1 MNESIVI
8 GLTTL
13 KTFFINIFTYL
24 IFFKSINYKKL
35 EIIKII
41 QIILASAISTY
52 IYICLKKYIGQ
63 IYSIIGIYF
72 LQSLFLKI
80 IIGKNIDNVLIKNL
94 VANSVAYVCFGIA
107 MIIELFIVG
116 VVRCKSLLIN
126 TIFILIIEAVLIIF
140 IFKTK
145 RFKNGFSFLNN
156 NTKNDY
162 MDIILI
168 NISLSVI
175 LAYCLFGNY
184 YGNLTRHIL
193 ISFIILGIIMFIMI
207 QKTLILYYKQKLL
220 EKTMADYEEEIK
232 QKDEIIKELSEEKF
246 KISKVNHEF
255 YNRQKSLEKA
265 VKDFINNTSTEM
277 GNELTIIN
285 KINNLSKEYSNK
297 MEKIKQVEKL
307 PLTDVEEI
315 DEMFKYMQSEC
326 IKNNIDF
333 RLKIEG
339 NIISLINNI
348 IEKDRLVTLIGDHL
362 RDAIIA
368 INSGTNKF
376 KSIIAIL
383 GIKDKYYEFCVY
395 DTGVEF
401 EIETLLKLGLEPV
414 TTHKNT
420 GGTGIGFISTF
431 ETINK
436 CKASLIIQE
445 RNRKNT
451 NDYTKAVII
460 RFDGKKE
467 YRIKS
472 YRADEIKKQA
482 KDNRIIIEK

>member
-1 MNESIVI
+1 MNSDLVI
-8 GLTTL
+8 KYLL
-13 KTFFINIFTYL
+13 INIFTYL
-24 IFFKSINYKKL
+24 IAL
-35 EIIKII
+35 KISNTKNI
-41 QIILASAISTY
+41 
-52 IYICLKKYIGQ
+52 KYIQSISIIIGSVIVTI
-63 IYSIIGIYF
+63 IYSILKEYLNFTLLFMIAFFIQIMFLTGIINKNT
-72 LQSLFLKI
+72 SI
-80 IIGKNIDNVLIKNL
+80 IITNL
-94 VANSVAYVCFGIA
+94 FANAIAYAIFIVAS
-107 MIIELFIVG
+107 IIELIPM
-116 VVRCKSLLIN
+116 
-126 TIFILIIEAVLIIF
+126 IIF
-140 IFKTK
+140 KIKISTINFMLIALIDIILMLFFLKMK
-145 RFKNGFSFLNN
+145 RLKNGLVFLNN
-156 NTKNDY
+156 NVCNNY
-162 MDIILI
+162 IDIIVI
-168 NISLSVI
+168 NISMTII
-175 LAYCLFGNY
+175 LAYCILGNY
-184 YGNLTRHIL
+184 YGNLTMNLTVSFVIL
-193 ISFIILGIIMFIMI
+193 TIIMFIMI

-220 EKTMADYEEEIK
+220 EKTMADYEEKIK

-368 INSGTNKF
+368 INSRTNKF

>member
-1 MNESIVI
+1 MNSDLVI
-8 GLTTL
+8 KYLL
-13 KTFFINIFTYL
+13 INIFTYL
-24 IFFKSINYKKL
+24 IAL
-35 EIIKII
+35 KISNTKNI
-41 QIILASAISTY
+41 
-52 IYICLKKYIGQ
+52 KYIQSISIIIGSVIVTI
-63 IYSIIGIYF
+63 IYSILKEYLNFTLLFMIAFFIQIMFLTGIINKNT
-72 LQSLFLKI
+72 SI
-80 IIGKNIDNVLIKNL
+80 IITNL
-94 VANSVAYVCFGIA
+94 LANAIAYAIFIVAS
-107 MIIELFIVG
+107 IIELIPM
-116 VVRCKSLLIN
+116 
-126 TIFILIIEAVLIIF
+126 IIF
-140 IFKTK
+140 KIKISTINFMLIALIDIILMLFFLKMK
-145 RFKNGFSFLNN
+145 RLKNGLVFLNN
-156 NTKNDY
+156 NVCNNY
-162 MDIILI
+162 IDIIVI
-168 NISLSVI
+168 NISMTII
-175 LAYCLFGNY
+175 LAYCILGNY
-184 YGNLTRHIL
+184 YGNLTMNLTVSFVIL
-193 ISFIILGIIMFIMI
+193 TIIMFIMI

-348 IEKDRLVTLIGDHL
+348 IEKDRLVTLIGDYL

-445 RNRKNT
+445 KNKENT
-451 NDYTKAVII
+451 NNYTKAVII

-472 YRADEIKKQA
+472 YRANEIKKQV

>member
-1 MNESIVI
+1 MNSDLVI
-8 GLTTL
+8 KYLL
-13 KTFFINIFTYL
+13 INIFTYL
-24 IFFKSINYKKL
+24 IAL
-35 EIIKII
+35 KISNTKNI
-41 QIILASAISTY
+41 
-52 IYICLKKYIGQ
+52 KYIQSISIIIGSVIVTI
-63 IYSIIGIYF
+63 IYSILKEYLNFTLLFMIAFFIQIMFLTGIINKNT
-72 LQSLFLKI
+72 SI
-80 IIGKNIDNVLIKNL
+80 IITNL
-94 VANSVAYVCFGIA
+94 LANAIAYAIFIVAS
-107 MIIELFIVG
+107 IIELIPM
-116 VVRCKSLLIN
+116 
-126 TIFILIIEAVLIIF
+126 IIF
-140 IFKTK
+140 KIKISTINFMLIALIDIILMLFFLKMK
-145 RFKNGFSFLNN
+145 RLKNGLVFLNN
-156 NTKNDY
+156 NVCNNY
-162 MDIILI
+162 IDIIVI
-168 NISLSVI
+168 NISMTII
-175 LAYCLFGNY
+175 LAYCILGNY
-184 YGNLTRHIL
+184 YGNLTMNLTVSFVIL
-193 ISFIILGIIMFIMI
+193 TIIMFIMI

-220 EKTMADYEEEIK
+220 EKTMEDYEEEIK

-445 RNRKNT
+445 KNKENT
-451 NDYTKAVII
+451 NNYTKAVII

-472 YRADEIKKQA
+472 YRANEIKKQV

>member
-1 MNESIVI
+1 MNSDLVI
-8 GLTTL
+8 KYLL
-13 KTFFINIFTYL
+13 INIFTYL
-24 IFFKSINYKKL
+24 IAL
-35 EIIKII
+35 KISNTKNI
-41 QIILASAISTY
+41 
-52 IYICLKKYIGQ
+52 KYIQSISIIIGSVIVTI
-63 IYSIIGIYF
+63 IYSILKEYLNFTLLFMIAFFIQIMFLTGIINKNT
-72 LQSLFLKI
+72 SI
-80 IIGKNIDNVLIKNL
+80 IITNL
-94 VANSVAYVCFGIA
+94 LANAIAYAIFIVAS
-107 MIIELFIVG
+107 IIELIPM
-116 VVRCKSLLIN
+116 
-126 TIFILIIEAVLIIF
+126 IIF
-140 IFKTK
+140 KIKISTINFMLIALIDIILMLFFLKMK
-145 RFKNGFSFLNN
+145 RLKNGLVFLNN
-156 NTKNDY
+156 NVCNNY
-162 MDIILI
+162 IDIIVI
-168 NISLSVI
+168 NISMTII
-175 LAYCLFGNY
+175 LAYCILGNY
-184 YGNLTRHIL
+184 YGNLTMNLTVSFVIL
-193 ISFIILGIIMFIMI
+193 TIIMFIMI

-220 EKTMADYEEEIK
+220 EKTMADYEEKIK

-326 IKNNIDF
+326 TKNNIDF

-339 NIISLINNI
+339 NIISLINNM

-445 RNRKNT
+445 KNKENT
-451 NDYTKAVII
+451 NNYTKAVII

-472 YRADEIKKQA
+472 YRANEIKKQV

>member
-1 MNESIVI
+1 MNSDLVI
-8 GLTTL
+8 KYLL
-13 KTFFINIFTYL
+13 INIFTYL
-24 IFFKSINYKKL
+24 IAL
-35 EIIKII
+35 KISNTKNI
-41 QIILASAISTY
+41 
-52 IYICLKKYIGQ
+52 KYIQSISIIIGSVIVTI
-63 IYSIIGIYF
+63 IYSILKEYLNFTLLFMIAFFIQIMFLTGIINKNT
-72 LQSLFLKI
+72 SI
-80 IIGKNIDNVLIKNL
+80 IITNL
-94 VANSVAYVCFGIA
+94 LANAIAYAIFIVAS
-107 MIIELFIVG
+107 IIELIPM
-116 VVRCKSLLIN
+116 
-126 TIFILIIEAVLIIF
+126 IIF
-140 IFKTK
+140 KIKISTINFMLIALIDIILMLFFLKMK
-145 RFKNGFSFLNN
+145 RLKNGLVFLNN
-156 NTKNDY
+156 NVCNNY
-162 MDIILI
+162 IDIIVI
-168 NISLSVI
+168 NISMTII
-175 LAYCLFGNY
+175 LAYCILGNY
-184 YGNLTRHIL
+184 YGNLTMNLTVSFVIL
-193 ISFIILGIIMFIMI
+193 TIIMFIMI

-220 EKTMADYEEEIK
+220 EKTMADYEEKIK

-339 NIISLINNI
+339 NIISLINNM

-445 RNRKNT
+445 KNKENT
-451 NDYTKAVII
+451 NNYTKAVII

-472 YRADEIKKQA
+472 YRANEIKKQV

>member
-1 MNESIVI
+1 MNSDLVI
-8 GLTTL
+8 KYLL
-13 KTFFINIFTYL
+13 INIFTYL
-24 IFFKSINYKKL
+24 IAL
-35 EIIKII
+35 KISNTKNI
-41 QIILASAISTY
+41 
-52 IYICLKKYIGQ
+52 KYIQSISIIIGSVIVTI
-63 IYSIIGIYF
+63 IYSILKEYLNFTLLFMIAFFIQIMFLTGIINKNT
-72 LQSLFLKI
+72 SI
-80 IIGKNIDNVLIKNL
+80 IITNL
-94 VANSVAYVCFGIA
+94 LANAIAYAIFIVAS
-107 MIIELFIVG
+107 IIELIPM
-116 VVRCKSLLIN
+116 
-126 TIFILIIEAVLIIF
+126 IIF
-140 IFKTK
+140 KIKISTINFMLIALIDIILMLFFLKMK
-145 RFKNGFSFLNN
+145 RLKNGLVFLNN
-156 NTKNDY
+156 NVCNNY
-162 MDIILI
+162 IDIIVI
-168 NISLSVI
+168 NISMTII
-175 LAYCLFGNY
+175 LAYCILENY
-184 YGNLTRHIL
+184 YGNLTMNLTVSFVIL
-193 ISFIILGIIMFIMI
+193 TIIMFIMI

-445 RNRKNT
+445 KNKENT
-451 NDYTKAVII
+451 NNYTKAVII

-472 YRADEIKKQA
+472 YRANEIKKQV

>member
-220 EKTMADYEEEIK
+220 EKTMEDYEEEIK

-285 KINNLSKEYSNK
+285 KINNLTAETQSR
-297 MEKIKQVEKL
+297 MQGTIEKI
-307 PLTDVEEI
+307 
-315 DEMFKYMQSEC
+315 
-326 IKNNIDF
+326 
-333 RLKIEG
+333 
-339 NIISLINNI
+339 
-348 IEKDRLVTLIGDHL
+348 
-362 RDAIIA
+362 
-368 INSGTNKF
+368 
-376 KSIIAIL
+376 
-383 GIKDKYYEFCVY
+383 
-395 DTGVEF
+395 
-401 EIETLLKLGLEPV
+401 
-414 TTHKNT
+414 
-420 GGTGIGFISTF
+420 
-431 ETINK
+431 
-436 CKASLIIQE
+436 
-445 RNRKNT
+445 T
-451 NDYTKAVII
+451 NDQSRGVICI
-460 RFDGKKE
+460 VL
-467 YRIKS
+467 
-472 YRADEIKKQA
+472 
-482 KDNRIIIEK
+482 

>member
-1 MNESIVI
+1 MNSDLVI
-8 GLTTL
+8 KYLL
-13 KTFFINIFTYL
+13 INIFTYL
-24 IFFKSINYKKL
+24 IAL
-35 EIIKII
+35 KISNTKNI
-41 QIILASAISTY
+41 
-52 IYICLKKYIGQ
+52 KYIQSISIIIGSVIVTI
-63 IYSIIGIYF
+63 IYSILKEYLNFTLLFMIVFFIQIMFLTGIINKNT
-72 LQSLFLKI
+72 SI
-80 IIGKNIDNVLIKNL
+80 IITNL
-94 VANSVAYVCFGIA
+94 LANAIAYAIFIVAS
-107 MIIELFIVG
+107 IIELIPM
-116 VVRCKSLLIN
+116 
-126 TIFILIIEAVLIIF
+126 IIF
-140 IFKTK
+140 KIKISTINFMLIALIDIILMLFFLKMK
-145 RFKNGFSFLNN
+145 RLKNGLVFLNN
-156 NTKNDY
+156 NVCNNY
-162 MDIILI
+162 IDIIVI
-168 NISLSVI
+168 NISMTII
-175 LAYCLFGNY
+175 LAYCILGNY
-184 YGNLTRHIL
+184 YGNLTMNLTVSFVIL
-193 ISFIILGIIMFIMI
+193 TIIMFIMI

-220 EKTMADYEEEIK
+220 EKTMEDYEEEIK

-445 RNRKNT
+445 KNKENT
-451 NDYTKAVII
+451 NNYTKAVII

-472 YRADEIKKQA
+472 YRANEIKKQV

>member
-1 MNESIVI
+1 MNSDLVI
-8 GLTTL
+8 KYLL
-13 KTFFINIFTYL
+13 INIFTYVIAL
-24 IFFKSINYKKL
+24 
-35 EIIKII
+35 KISNTKNI
-41 QIILASAISTY
+41 
-52 IYICLKKYIGQ
+52 KYIQSISIIIGSVIVTI
-63 IYSIIGIYF
+63 IYSILKEYLNFTLLFMIAFFIQIMFLTGIINKNT
-72 LQSLFLKI
+72 SI
-80 IIGKNIDNVLIKNL
+80 IITNL
-94 VANSVAYVCFGIA
+94 LANAIAYAIFIVAS
-107 MIIELFIVG
+107 IIELIPM
-116 VVRCKSLLIN
+116 
-126 TIFILIIEAVLIIF
+126 IIF
-140 IFKTK
+140 KIKISTINFMLIALIDIILMLFFLKMK
-145 RFKNGFSFLNN
+145 RLKNGLVFLNN
-156 NTKNDY
+156 NVCNNY
-162 MDIILI
+162 IDIIVI
-168 NISLSVI
+168 NISMTII
-175 LAYCLFGNY
+175 LAYCILGNY
-184 YGNLTRHIL
+184 YGNLTMNLTVSFVIL
-193 ISFIILGIIMFIMI
+193 TIIMFIMI

-445 RNRKNT
+445 KNKENT
-451 NDYTKAVII
+451 NNYTKAVII

-472 YRADEIKKQA
+472 YRANEIKKQV

>member
-1 MNESIVI
+1 MNSDLIIKQFSV
-8 GLTTL
+8 
-13 KTFFINIFTYL
+13 NILIYL
-24 IFFKSINYKKL
+24 VAFKISNVKDINYKKIIKVIIGTIITTTIYAICKGYVNAVFL
-35 EIIKII
+35 LIISFTIQCIFLSIIIKDNISIIILNLVSNAITYIIYTLATLIEIIPMVYLKIENNTLNF
-41 QIILASAISTY
+41 ILITLISL
-52 IYICLKKYIGQ
+52 ILFI
-63 IYSIIGIYF
+63 
-72 LQSLFLKI
+72 LFLKI
-80 IIGKNIDNVLIKNL
+80 KRIRNGMKFLKRYKNQEYID
-94 VANSVAYVCFGIA
+94 
-107 MIIELFIVG
+107 IIE
-116 VVRCKSLLIN
+116 
-126 TIFILIIEAVLIIF
+126 
-140 IFKTK
+140 
-145 RFKNGFSFLNN
+145 
-156 NTKNDY
+156 
-162 MDIILI
+162 I
-168 NISLSVI
+168 NISATLI

-445 RNRKNT
+445 KNKENT
-451 NDYTKAVII
+451 NNYTKAVII

-472 YRADEIKKQA
+472 YRANEIKKQV

>member
-285 KINNLSKEYSNK
+285 KINNLV
-297 MEKIKQVEKL
+297 QC
-307 PLTDVEEI
+307 
-315 DEMFKYMQSEC
+315 Q
-326 IKNNIDF
+326 
-333 RLKIEG
+333 
-339 NIISLINNI
+339 
-348 IEKDRLVTLIGDHL
+348 
-362 RDAIIA
+362 
-368 INSGTNKF
+368 
-376 KSIIAIL
+376 
-383 GIKDKYYEFCVY
+383 
-395 DTGVEF
+395 
-401 EIETLLKLGLEPV
+401 
-414 TTHKNT
+414 
-420 GGTGIGFISTF
+420 
-431 ETINK
+431 
-436 CKASLIIQE
+436 
-445 RNRKNT
+445 
-451 NDYTKAVII
+451 
-460 RFDGKKE
+460 
-467 YRIKS
+467 
-472 YRADEIKKQA
+472 
-482 KDNRIIIEK
+482 

>member
-1 MNESIVI
+1 MNSDLVI
-8 GLTTL
+8 KYLL
-13 KTFFINIFTYL
+13 INIFTYL
-24 IFFKSINYKKL
+24 IAL
-35 EIIKII
+35 KISNTKNI
-41 QIILASAISTY
+41 
-52 IYICLKKYIGQ
+52 KYIQSISIIIGSVIVTI
-63 IYSIIGIYF
+63 IYSILKEYLNFTLLFMIAFFIQIMFLTGIINKNT
-72 LQSLFLKI
+72 SI
-80 IIGKNIDNVLIKNL
+80 IITNL
-94 VANSVAYVCFGIA
+94 LANAIAYAIFIVAS
-107 MIIELFIVG
+107 IIELIPM
-116 VVRCKSLLIN
+116 
-126 TIFILIIEAVLIIF
+126 IIF
-140 IFKTK
+140 KIKISTINFMLIALIDIILMLFFLKMK
-145 RFKNGFSFLNN
+145 RLKNGLVFLNN
-156 NTKNDY
+156 NVCNNY
-162 MDIILI
+162 IDIIVI
-168 NISLSVI
+168 NISMTII
-175 LAYCLFGNY
+175 LAYCILGNY
-184 YGNLTRHIL
+184 YGNLTMNLTVSFVIL
-193 ISFIILGIIMFIMI
+193 TIIMFIMI

-326 IKNNIDF
+326 TKNNIDF

-339 NIISLINNI
+339 NIISLINNM

>member
-1 MNESIVI
+1 MNSDLVI
-8 GLTTL
+8 KYLL
-13 KTFFINIFTYL
+13 INIFTYL
-24 IFFKSINYKKL
+24 IAL
-35 EIIKII
+35 KISNTKNI
-41 QIILASAISTY
+41 
-52 IYICLKKYIGQ
+52 KYIQSISIIIGSVIVTI
-63 IYSIIGIYF
+63 IYSILKEYLNFTLLFMIAFFIQIMFLTGIINKNT
-72 LQSLFLKI
+72 SI
-80 IIGKNIDNVLIKNL
+80 IITNL
-94 VANSVAYVCFGIA
+94 LANAIAYAIFIVAS
-107 MIIELFIVG
+107 IIELIPM
-116 VVRCKSLLIN
+116 
-126 TIFILIIEAVLIIF
+126 IIF
-140 IFKTK
+140 KIKISTINFMLIALIDIILMLFFLKMK
-145 RFKNGFSFLNN
+145 RLKNGLVFLNN
-156 NTKNDY
+156 NVCNNY
-162 MDIILI
+162 IDIIVI
-168 NISLSVI
+168 NISMTII
-175 LAYCLFGNY
+175 LAYCILGNY
-184 YGNLTRHIL
+184 YGNLTMNLTVSFVIL
-193 ISFIILGIIMFIMI
+193 TIIMFIMI

-445 RNRKNT
+445 KNKENT

-472 YRADEIKKQA
+472 YRANEIKKQV

>member
-1 MNESIVI
+1 MNSD
-8 GLTTL
+8 L
-13 KTFFINIFTYL
+13 
-24 IFFKSINYKKL
+24 
-35 EIIKII
+35 IIK
-41 QIILASAISTY
+41 QFSVNILIYLVAFKISNTKN
-52 IYICLKKYIGQ
+52 IKYIQSISIIIGSVIVTI
-63 IYSIIGIYF
+63 IYSILKEYLNFTLLFMIAFFIQIMFLTGIINKNT
-72 LQSLFLKI
+72 SI
-80 IIGKNIDNVLIKNL
+80 IITNL
-94 VANSVAYVCFGIA
+94 LANAIAYAIFIVAS
-107 MIIELFIVG
+107 IIELIPM
-116 VVRCKSLLIN
+116 
-126 TIFILIIEAVLIIF
+126 IIF
-140 IFKTK
+140 KIKISTINFMLIALIDIILMLFFLKMK
-145 RFKNGFSFLNN
+145 RLKNGLVFLNN
-156 NTKNDY
+156 NVCNNY
-162 MDIILI
+162 IDIIVI
-168 NISLSVI
+168 NISMTII
-175 LAYCLFGNY
+175 LAYCILGNY
-184 YGNLTRHIL
+184 YGNLTMNLTVSFVIL
-193 ISFIILGIIMFIMI
+193 TIIMFIMI

-445 RNRKNT
+445 KNKENT
-451 NDYTKAVII
+451 NNYTKAVII

-472 YRADEIKKQA
+472 YRANEIKKQV

>member
-1 MNESIVI
+1 MNSDLVI
-8 GLTTL
+8 KYLL
-13 KTFFINIFTYL
+13 INIFTYL
-24 IFFKSINYKKL
+24 IAL
-35 EIIKII
+35 KISNTKNI
-41 QIILASAISTY
+41 
-52 IYICLKKYIGQ
+52 KYIQSISIIIGSVIVTI
-63 IYSIIGIYF
+63 IYSILKEYLNFTLLFMIAFFIQIMFLTGIINKNT
-72 LQSLFLKI
+72 SI
-80 IIGKNIDNVLIKNL
+80 IITNL
-94 VANSVAYVCFGIA
+94 LANAIAYAIFIVAS
-107 MIIELFIVG
+107 IIELIPM
-116 VVRCKSLLIN
+116 
-126 TIFILIIEAVLIIF
+126 IIF
-140 IFKTK
+140 KIKISTINFMLIALIDIILMLFFLKMK
-145 RFKNGFSFLNN
+145 RLKNGLVFLNN
-156 NTKNDY
+156 NVCNNY
-162 MDIILI
+162 IDIIVI
-168 NISLSVI
+168 NISMTII
-175 LAYCLFGNY
+175 LAYCILGNY
-184 YGNLTRHIL
+184 YGNLTMNLTVSFVIL
-193 ISFIILGIIMFIMI
+193 TIIMFIMI

-445 RNRKNT
+445 KNKENT
-451 NDYTKAVII
+451 NNYTKAVII

-472 YRADEIKKQA
+472 YRANEIKK
-482 KDNRIIIEK
+482 

>member
-1 MNESIVI
+1 MNSDLVI
-8 GLTTL
+8 KYLL
-13 KTFFINIFTYL
+13 INIFTYL
-24 IFFKSINYKKL
+24 IAL
-35 EIIKII
+35 KISNTKNI
-41 QIILASAISTY
+41 
-52 IYICLKKYIGQ
+52 KYIQSISIIIGSVIVTI
-63 IYSIIGIYF
+63 IYSILKEYLNFTLLFMIAFFIQIMFLTGIINKNT
-72 LQSLFLKI
+72 SI
-80 IIGKNIDNVLIKNL
+80 IITNL
-94 VANSVAYVCFGIA
+94 LANAIAYAIFIVAS
-107 MIIELFIVG
+107 IIELIPM
-116 VVRCKSLLIN
+116 
-126 TIFILIIEAVLIIF
+126 IIF
-140 IFKTK
+140 KIKISTINFMLIALIDIILMLFFLKMK
-145 RFKNGFSFLNN
+145 RLKNGLVFLNN
-156 NTKNDY
+156 NVCNNY
-162 MDIILI
+162 IDIIVI
-168 NISLSVI
+168 NISMTII
-175 LAYCLFGNY
+175 LAYCILGNY
-184 YGNLTRHIL
+184 YGNLTMNLTVSFVIL
-193 ISFIILGIIMFIMI
+193 TIIMFIMI

-220 EKTMADYEEEIK
+220 EKTMADYEKEIK

-445 RNRKNT
+445 KNKENT
-451 NDYTKAVII
+451 NNYTKAVII

-472 YRADEIKKQA
+472 YRANEIKKQV

>member
-1 MNESIVI
+1 M
-8 GLTTL
+8 
-13 KTFFINIFTYL
+13 
-24 IFFKSINYKKL
+24 
-35 EIIKII
+35 
-41 QIILASAISTY
+41 ASAISTY

-348 IEKDRLVTLIGDHL
+348 IEKID
-362 RDAIIA
+362 
-368 INSGTNKF
+368 
-376 KSIIAIL
+376 
-383 GIKDKYYEFCVY
+383 
-395 DTGVEF
+395 
-401 EIETLLKLGLEPV
+401 
-414 TTHKNT
+414 
-420 GGTGIGFISTF
+420 
-431 ETINK
+431 
-436 CKASLIIQE
+436 
-445 RNRKNT
+445 
-451 NDYTKAVII
+451 
-460 RFDGKKE
+460 
-467 YRIKS
+467 
-472 YRADEIKKQA
+472 
-482 KDNRIIIEK
+482 

>member
-1 MNESIVI
+1 MNSDLVI
-8 GLTTL
+8 KYLL
-13 KTFFINIFTYL
+13 INIFTYL
-24 IFFKSINYKKL
+24 IAL
-35 EIIKII
+35 KISNTKNI
-41 QIILASAISTY
+41 
-52 IYICLKKYIGQ
+52 KYIQSISIIIGSVIVTI
-63 IYSIIGIYF
+63 IYSILKEYLNFTLLFMIAFFIQIMFLTGIINKNT
-72 LQSLFLKI
+72 SI
-80 IIGKNIDNVLIKNL
+80 IITNL
-94 VANSVAYVCFGIA
+94 LANAIAYAIFIVAS
-107 MIIELFIVG
+107 IIELIPM
-116 VVRCKSLLIN
+116 
-126 TIFILIIEAVLIIF
+126 IIF
-140 IFKTK
+140 KIKISTINFMLIALIDIILMLFFLKMK
-145 RFKNGFSFLNN
+145 RLKNGLVFLNN
-156 NTKNDY
+156 NVCNNY
-162 MDIILI
+162 IDIIVI
-168 NISLSVI
+168 NISMTII
-175 LAYCLFGNY
+175 LAYCILGNY
-184 YGNLTRHIL
+184 YGNLTMNLTVSFVIL
-193 ISFIILGIIMFIMI
+193 TIIMFIMI

-348 IEKDRLVTLIGDHL
+348 IEKDRLVTLIRDHL

-445 RNRKNT
+445 KNKENT
-451 NDYTKAVII
+451 NNYTKAVII

-472 YRADEIKKQA
+472 YRANEIKKQV

>member
-1 MNESIVI
+1 MALVI
-8 GLTTL
+8 KYLL
-13 KTFFINIFTYL
+13 INIFTYL
-24 IFFKSINYKKL
+24 IAL
-35 EIIKII
+35 KISNTKNI
-41 QIILASAISTY
+41 
-52 IYICLKKYIGQ
+52 KYIQSISIIIGSVIVTI
-63 IYSIIGIYF
+63 IYSILKEYLNFTLLFMIAFFIQIMFLTGIINKNT
-72 LQSLFLKI
+72 SI
-80 IIGKNIDNVLIKNL
+80 IITNL
-94 VANSVAYVCFGIA
+94 LANAIAYAIFIVAS
-107 MIIELFIVG
+107 IIELIPM
-116 VVRCKSLLIN
+116 
-126 TIFILIIEAVLIIF
+126 IIF
-140 IFKTK
+140 KIKISTINFMLIALIDIILMLFFLKMK
-145 RFKNGFSFLNN
+145 RLKNGLVFLNN
-156 NTKNDY
+156 NVCNNY
-162 MDIILI
+162 IDIIVI
-168 NISLSVI
+168 NISMTII
-175 LAYCLFGNY
+175 LAYCILGNY
-184 YGNLTRHIL
+184 YGNLTMNLTVSFVIL
-193 ISFIILGIIMFIMI
+193 TIIMFIMI

-220 EKTMADYEEEIK
+220 EKTMEDYEEKIK

-445 RNRKNT
+445 KNKENT

-472 YRADEIKKQA
+472 YRANEIKKQV

>member
-1 MNESIVI
+1 MNSDLVI
-8 GLTTL
+8 KYLL
-13 KTFFINIFTYL
+13 INIFTYL
-24 IFFKSINYKKL
+24 IAL
-35 EIIKII
+35 KISNTKNI
-41 QIILASAISTY
+41 
-52 IYICLKKYIGQ
+52 KYIQSISIIIGSVIVTI
-63 IYSIIGIYF
+63 IYSILKEYLNFTLLFMIAFFIQIMFLTGIINKNT
-72 LQSLFLKI
+72 SI
-80 IIGKNIDNVLIKNL
+80 IITNL
-94 VANSVAYVCFGIA
+94 LANAIAYAIFIVAS
-107 MIIELFIVG
+107 IIELIPM
-116 VVRCKSLLIN
+116 
-126 TIFILIIEAVLIIF
+126 IIF
-140 IFKTK
+140 KIKISTINFMLIALIDIILMLFFLKMK
-145 RFKNGFSFLNN
+145 RLKNGLVFLNN
-156 NTKNDY
+156 NVCNNY
-162 MDIILI
+162 IDIIVI
-168 NISLSVI
+168 NISMTII
-175 LAYCLFGNY
+175 LAYCILGNY
-184 YGNLTRHIL
+184 YGNLTMNLTVSFVIL
-193 ISFIILGIIMFIMI
+193 TIIIFIMI

-220 EKTMADYEEEIK
+220 EKTMADYEEKIK

-445 RNRKNT
+445 KNKENT
-451 NDYTKAVII
+451 NNYTKAVII

-472 YRADEIKKQA
+472 YRANEIKKQV

>member
-1 MNESIVI
+1 MNSDLVI
-8 GLTTL
+8 KYLL
-13 KTFFINIFTYL
+13 INIFTYL
-24 IFFKSINYKKL
+24 IAL
-35 EIIKII
+35 KISNTKNI
-41 QIILASAISTY
+41 
-52 IYICLKKYIGQ
+52 KYIQSISIIIGSGIVTI
-63 IYSIIGIYF
+63 IYSILKEYLNFTLLFMIAFFIQIMFLTGIINKNT
-72 LQSLFLKI
+72 SI
-80 IIGKNIDNVLIKNL
+80 IITNL
-94 VANSVAYVCFGIA
+94 LANAIAYAIFIVAS
-107 MIIELFIVG
+107 IIELIPM
-116 VVRCKSLLIN
+116 
-126 TIFILIIEAVLIIF
+126 IIF
-140 IFKTK
+140 KIKISTINFMLIALIDIILMLFFLKMK
-145 RFKNGFSFLNN
+145 RLKNGLVFLNN
-156 NTKNDY
+156 NVCNNY
-162 MDIILI
+162 IDIIVI
-168 NISLSVI
+168 NISMTII
-175 LAYCLFGNY
+175 LAYCILGNY
-184 YGNLTRHIL
+184 YGNLTMNLTVSFVIL
-193 ISFIILGIIMFIMI
+193 TIIMFIMI

-445 RNRKNT
+445 KNKENT
-451 NDYTKAVII
+451 NNYTKAVII

-472 YRADEIKKQA
+472 YRANEIKKQV

>member
-1 MNESIVI
+1 MNSDLVI
-8 GLTTL
+8 KYLL
-13 KTFFINIFTYL
+13 INIFTYL
-24 IFFKSINYKKL
+24 IAL
-35 EIIKII
+35 KISNTKNI
-41 QIILASAISTY
+41 
-52 IYICLKKYIGQ
+52 KYIQSISIIIGSVIVTI
-63 IYSIIGIYF
+63 IYSILKEYLNFTLLFMIAFFIQIMFLTGIINKNT
-72 LQSLFLKI
+72 SI
-80 IIGKNIDNVLIKNL
+80 IITNL
-94 VANSVAYVCFGIA
+94 LANAIAYAIFIVAS
-107 MIIELFIVG
+107 IIELIPM
-116 VVRCKSLLIN
+116 
-126 TIFILIIEAVLIIF
+126 IIF
-140 IFKTK
+140 KIKISTINFMLIALIDIILMLFFLKMK
-145 RFKNGFSFLNN
+145 RLKNGLVFLNN
-156 NTKNDY
+156 NVCNNY
-162 MDIILI
+162 IDIIVI
-168 NISLSVI
+168 NISMTII
-175 LAYCLFGNY
+175 LAYCILGNY
-184 YGNLTRHIL
+184 YGNLTMNLTVSFVIL
-193 ISFIILGIIMFIMI
+193 TIIMFIMI

-220 EKTMADYEEEIK
+220 ETMADYEEEIK

-445 RNRKNT
+445 KNKENT
-451 NDYTKAVII
+451 NNYTKAVII

-472 YRADEIKKQA
+472 YRANEIKKQV

>member
-1 MNESIVI
+1 MNSDLVI
-8 GLTTL
+8 KYLL
-13 KTFFINIFTYL
+13 INIFTYL
-24 IFFKSINYKKL
+24 IAL
-35 EIIKII
+35 KISNTKNI
-41 QIILASAISTY
+41 
-52 IYICLKKYIGQ
+52 KYIQSISIIIGSVIVTI
-63 IYSIIGIYF
+63 IYSILKEYLNFTLLFMIAFFIQIMFLTGIINKNT
-72 LQSLFLKI
+72 SI
-80 IIGKNIDNVLIKNL
+80 IITNL
-94 VANSVAYVCFGIA
+94 LANAIAYAIFIVAS
-107 MIIELFIVG
+107 IIELIPM
-116 VVRCKSLLIN
+116 
-126 TIFILIIEAVLIIF
+126 IIF
-140 IFKTK
+140 KIKISTINFMLIALIDIILMLFFLKMK
-145 RFKNGFSFLNN
+145 RLKNGLVFLNN
-156 NTKNDY
+156 NVCNNY
-162 MDIILI
+162 IDIIVI
-168 NISLSVI
+168 NISMTII
-175 LAYCLFGNY
+175 LAYCILGNY
-184 YGNLTRHIL
+184 YGNLTMNLTVSFVIL
-193 ISFIILGIIMFIMI
+193 TIIMFIMI

-220 EKTMADYEEEIK
+220 EKTMEDYEEKIK

-445 RNRKNT
+445 KNKENT
-451 NDYTKAVII
+451 NNYTKAVII

-472 YRADEIKKQA
+472 YRANEIKKQV

>member
-1 MNESIVI
+1 MNSDLVI
-8 GLTTL
+8 KYLL
-13 KTFFINIFTYL
+13 INIFTYL
-24 IFFKSINYKKL
+24 IAL
-35 EIIKII
+35 KISNTKNI
-41 QIILASAISTY
+41 
-52 IYICLKKYIGQ
+52 KYIQSISIIIGSVIVTI
-63 IYSIIGIYF
+63 IYSILKEYLNFTLLFMIAFFIQIMFLTGIINKNT
-72 LQSLFLKI
+72 SI
-80 IIGKNIDNVLIKNL
+80 IITNL
-94 VANSVAYVCFGIA
+94 LANAIAYAIFIVAS
-107 MIIELFIVG
+107 IIELIPM
-116 VVRCKSLLIN
+116 
-126 TIFILIIEAVLIIF
+126 IIF
-140 IFKTK
+140 KIKISTINFMLIALIDIILMLFFLKMK
-145 RFKNGFSFLNN
+145 RLKNGLVFLNN
-156 NTKNDY
+156 NVCNNY
-162 MDIILI
+162 IDIIVI
-168 NISLSVI
+168 NISMTII
-175 LAYCLFGNY
+175 LAYCILGNY
-184 YGNLTRHIL
+184 YGNLTMNLTVSFVIL
-193 ISFIILGIIMFIMI
+193 TIIMFIMI

-220 EKTMADYEEEIK
+220 EKTMEDYEEEIK

-326 IKNNIDF
+326 TKNNIDF

-339 NIISLINNI
+339 NIISLINNM

-445 RNRKNT
+445 KNKENT
-451 NDYTKAVII
+451 NNYTKAVII

-467 YRIKS
+467 YRIKA
-472 YRADEIKKQA
+472 YRANEIKKQV
-482 KDNRIIIEK
+482 KDNRIIIEKKRI

>member
-1 MNESIVI
+1 MIA
-8 GLTTL
+8 
-13 KTFFINIFTYL
+13 FFIQIMFLTG
-24 IFFKSINYKKL
+24 IINKN
-35 EIIKII
+35 
-41 QIILASAISTY
+41 T
-52 IYICLKKYIGQ
+52 
-63 IYSIIGIYF
+63 SIIIT
-72 LQSLFLKI
+72 
-80 IIGKNIDNVLIKNL
+80 NL
-94 VANSVAYVCFGIA
+94 LANAIAYAIFIVAS
-107 MIIELFIVG
+107 IIELIPM
-116 VVRCKSLLIN
+116 
-126 TIFILIIEAVLIIF
+126 IIF
-140 IFKTK
+140 KIKISTINFMLIALIDIILMLFFLKMK
-145 RFKNGFSFLNN
+145 RLKNGLVFLNN
-156 NTKNDY
+156 NVCNNY
-162 MDIILI
+162 IDIIVI
-168 NISLSVI
+168 NISMTII
-175 LAYCLFGNY
+175 LAYCILGNY
-184 YGNLTRHIL
+184 YGNLTMNLTVSFVIL
-193 ISFIILGIIMFIMI
+193 TIIMFIMI

>member
-1 MNESIVI
+1 MNSDLVI
-8 GLTTL
+8 KYLL
-13 KTFFINIFTYL
+13 INIFTYL
-24 IFFKSINYKKL
+24 IAL
-35 EIIKII
+35 KISNTKNI
-41 QIILASAISTY
+41 
-52 IYICLKKYIGQ
+52 KYIQSISIIIGSVIVTI
-63 IYSIIGIYF
+63 IYSILKEYLNFTLLFMIAFFIQIMFLTGIINKNT
-72 LQSLFLKI
+72 SI
-80 IIGKNIDNVLIKNL
+80 IITNL
-94 VANSVAYVCFGIA
+94 LANAIAYAIFIVAS
-107 MIIELFIVG
+107 IIELIPM
-116 VVRCKSLLIN
+116 
-126 TIFILIIEAVLIIF
+126 IIF
-140 IFKTK
+140 KIKISTINFMLIALIDIILMLFFLKMK
-145 RFKNGFSFLNN
+145 RLKNGLVFLNN
-156 NTKNDY
+156 NVCNNY
-162 MDIILI
+162 IDIIVI
-168 NISLSVI
+168 NISMTII
-175 LAYCLFGNY
+175 LAYCILGNY
-184 YGNLTRHIL
+184 YGNLTMNLTVSFVIL
-193 ISFIILGIIMFIMI
+193 TIIMFIMI

-445 RNRKNT
+445 KNRENT
-451 NDYTKAVII
+451 NNYTKAVII

-472 YRADEIKKQA
+472 YRANEIKKQV

>member
-1 MNESIVI
+1 MNSDLVI
-8 GLTTL
+8 KYLL
-13 KTFFINIFTYL
+13 INIFTYL
-24 IFFKSINYKKL
+24 IAL
-35 EIIKII
+35 KISNTKNI
-41 QIILASAISTY
+41 
-52 IYICLKKYIGQ
+52 KYIQSISIIIGSVIVTI
-63 IYSIIGIYF
+63 IYSILKEYLNFTLLFMIAFFIQIMFLTGIINKNT
-72 LQSLFLKI
+72 SI
-80 IIGKNIDNVLIKNL
+80 IITNL
-94 VANSVAYVCFGIA
+94 LANAIAYAIFIVAS
-107 MIIELFIVG
+107 IIELIPM
-116 VVRCKSLLIN
+116 
-126 TIFILIIEAVLIIF
+126 IIF
-140 IFKTK
+140 KIKISTINFMLIALIDIILMLFFLKMK
-145 RFKNGFSFLNN
+145 RLKNGLVFLNN
-156 NTKNDY
+156 NVCNNY
-162 MDIILI
+162 IDIIVI
-168 NISLSVI
+168 NISMTII
-175 LAYCLFGNY
+175 LAYCILGNY
-184 YGNLTRHIL
+184 YGNLTMNLTVSFVIL
-193 ISFIILGIIMFIMI
+193 TIIMFIMI

-368 INSGTNKF
+368 INYGTNKF

-445 RNRKNT
+445 KNKENT
-451 NDYTKAVII
+451 NNYTKAVII

-472 YRADEIKKQA
+472 YRANEIKKQV

>member
-1 MNESIVI
+1 MNSDLVI
-8 GLTTL
+8 KYLL
-13 KTFFINIFTYL
+13 INIFTYL
-24 IFFKSINYKKL
+24 IAL
-35 EIIKII
+35 KISNTKNI
-41 QIILASAISTY
+41 
-52 IYICLKKYIGQ
+52 KYIQSISIIIGSVIVTI
-63 IYSIIGIYF
+63 IYSILKEYLNFTLLFMIAFFIQIMFLTGIINKNT
-72 LQSLFLKI
+72 SI
-80 IIGKNIDNVLIKNL
+80 IITNL
-94 VANSVAYVCFGIA
+94 LANAIAYAIFIVAS
-107 MIIELFIVG
+107 IIELIPM
-116 VVRCKSLLIN
+116 
-126 TIFILIIEAVLIIF
+126 IIF
-140 IFKTK
+140 KIKISTINFMLIALIDIILMLFFLKMK
-145 RFKNGFSFLNN
+145 RLKNGLVFLNN
-156 NTKNDY
+156 NVCNNY
-162 MDIILI
+162 IDIIVI
-168 NISLSVI
+168 NISMTII
-175 LAYCLFGNY
+175 LAYCILGNY
-184 YGNLTRHIL
+184 YGNLTMNLTVSFVIL
-193 ISFIILGIIMFIMI
+193 TIIMFIMI

-451 NDYTKAVII
+451 NNYTKAVII

>member
-1 MNESIVI
+1 MNSDLVI
-8 GLTTL
+8 KYLL
-13 KTFFINIFTYL
+13 INIFTYL
-24 IFFKSINYKKL
+24 IAL
-35 EIIKII
+35 KISNTKNI
-41 QIILASAISTY
+41 
-52 IYICLKKYIGQ
+52 KYIQSISIIIGSVIVTI
-63 IYSIIGIYF
+63 IYSILKEYLNFTLLFMIAFFIQIMFLTGIINKNT
-72 LQSLFLKI
+72 SI
-80 IIGKNIDNVLIKNL
+80 IITNL
-94 VANSVAYVCFGIA
+94 LANAIAYAIFIVAS
-107 MIIELFIVG
+107 IIELIPM
-116 VVRCKSLLIN
+116 
-126 TIFILIIEAVLIIF
+126 IIF
-140 IFKTK
+140 KIKISTINFMLIALIDIILMLFFLKMK
-145 RFKNGFSFLNN
+145 RLKNGLVFLNN
-156 NTKNDY
+156 NVCNNY
-162 MDIILI
+162 IDIIVI
-168 NISLSVI
+168 NISMTII
-175 LAYCLFGNY
+175 LAYCILGNY
-184 YGNLTRHIL
+184 YGNLTMNLTVSFVIL
-193 ISFIILGIIMFIMI
+193 TIIMFIMI

-220 EKTMADYEEEIK
+220 EKTMADYEKEIK

-383 GIKDKYYEFCVY
+383 GIKDKDYEFCVY

-445 RNRKNT
+445 KNKENT
-451 NDYTKAVII
+451 NNYTKAVII

-472 YRADEIKKQA
+472 YRANEIKKQV